1 MTMAPVLRLALRY
14 GAIFAVAVAVV
25 AGTIGFL
32 VAGVPGLVGGLLG
45 AALAA
50 VFLGLT
56 AASMLI
62 AGRVAK
68 GDSTSPIFFG
78 IVIGV
83 WLLKLVIFIVVEV
96 LLRGQPWFNPFVFF
110 GAVVV
115 VVIGSLVLD
124 AVAIYRARIP
134 YVSDVSLPGESGS
147 KGSS

>member
-1 MTMAPVLRLALRY
+1 MAPVLRLALRY
-14 GAIFAVAVAVV
+14 GAVFAVAVAVV

-96 LLRGQPWFNPFVFF
+96 LLRGQPWFDPFVFF

-124 AVAIYRARIP
+124 AVAIYRARVP

>member
-14 GAIFAVAVAVV
+14 GAIFAVAVAIV
-25 AGTIGFL
+25 AGSVGLL
-32 VAGVPGLVGGLLG
+32 VAGVPGLIGGLLG

-50 VFLGLT
+50 VFLGVT

-62 AGRVAK
+62 AGRVAH

-124 AVAIYRARIP
+124 AVAIYRARVP

>member
-1 MTMAPVLRLALRY
+1 MAPVLRLALRY
-14 GAIFAVAVAVV
+14 GAIFAVAVAIV
-25 AGTIGFL
+25 AGVVGFL
-32 VAGVPGLVGGLLG
+32 VAGLPGLIGGLLG
-45 AALAA
+45 AALAG

-56 AASMLI
+56 AVSFLI

-78 IVIGV
+78 VVIGA

-96 LLRGQPWFNPFVFF
+96 LLRGRPWFNPLVFF

-124 AVAIYRARIP
+124 AVAMYRARVP
-134 YVSDVSLPGESGS
+134 YVDVALPGETGS
-147 KGSS
+147 K